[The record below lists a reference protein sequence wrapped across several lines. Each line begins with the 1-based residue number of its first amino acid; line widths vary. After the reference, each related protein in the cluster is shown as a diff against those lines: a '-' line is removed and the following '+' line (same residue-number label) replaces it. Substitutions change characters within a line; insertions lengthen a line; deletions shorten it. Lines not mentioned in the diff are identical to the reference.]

1 MIIEDDPILGKFIAF
16 YPSNRARLLLI
27 AGGILGVVWFVV
39 TVALWEVEAGL
50 ASAITVAVI
59 SATTLLVGWYVAHL
73 WNREVILFEHGFS
86 YRQGSYNAFIQYS
99 DVRTIRQKAERLS
112 YFGGWVHYTVYK
124 VMLKTSLDEVIVL
137 NNIYRKMDDLS
148 VRIEAA
154 VTIFLRP
161 YVKAQIQEH
170 GSMPFAQSLSV
181 TENGLNSEQR
191 TLDWAQLG
199 GYEVK
204 NGALTIKTGAN
215 VSWLT
220 VPLDEVDN
228 IRLLLELLREHM
240 NINPTHSSESAI
252 ITEPE
257 EGGTP

>member
-27 AGGILGVVWFVV
+27 AGAILGVVWFVV

-73 WNREVILFEHGFS
+73 WNREVILFEKGFS

-112 YFGGWVHYTVYK
+112 YFGGRVHYTVYN
-124 VMLKTSLDEVIVL
+124 VTLKTSLDELIVL
-137 NNIYRKMDDLS
+137 DNIYRKMDDLS
-148 VRIEAA
+148 VRIETA
-154 VTIFLRP
+154 VTIYLRP
-161 YVKAQIQEH
+161 YVRSQIDEH
-170 GSMPFAQSLSV
+170 GSMPFAQTLSV
-181 TENGLNSEQR
+181 TNTGLQSEQR
-191 TLDWAQLG
+191 TLDWAQLDD
-199 GYEVK
+199 YEIK
-204 NGALTIKTGAN
+204 NGALTIKTSTKEA
-215 VSWLT
+215 WLS

-228 IRLLLELLREHM
+228 IRLLLEILRDQL
-240 NINPTHSSESAI
+240 NYNPTQSADSAMDA
-252 ITEPE
+252 EPE
-257 EGGTP
+257 EGDRL